1 MHEPVSKSNALTEI
15 NRYREACRNLVAN
28 HSKLKPNHKVVLMRL
43 TDYVNR
49 HSWDAFVG
57 EEKLADGCRV
67 RAKERGAASVP
78 LTATAAGNGNSKAR
92 A

>member
-43 TDYVNR
+43 TDYVMR
-49 HSWDAFVG
+49 LW
-57 EEKLADGCRV
+57 V
-67 RAKERGAASVP
+67 RKS
-78 LTATAAGNGNSKAR
+78 
-92 A
+92 